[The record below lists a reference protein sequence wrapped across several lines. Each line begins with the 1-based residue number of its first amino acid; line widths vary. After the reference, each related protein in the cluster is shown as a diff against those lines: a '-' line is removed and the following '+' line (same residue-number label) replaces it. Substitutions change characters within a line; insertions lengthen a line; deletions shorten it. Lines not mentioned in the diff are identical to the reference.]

1 MYIRQSVQVAD
12 SWQHNRQ
19 ECLQQNN
26 LCNSQNGRKREFMKY
41 SIRVNEV
48 KNKDGNLR
56 GFATVVFGDSFKVT
70 NIAILESKEKGQL
83 FVSMPRYK
91 SNERDENGNVYKD
104 VCNPITKE
112 FREELYGNILEAYE
126 NLQKQEQNQE
136 RDSQDFRDTPE
147 FSVSVTPF
155 ERDGSNI
162 RGLARIYFEDS
173 FIVNNVNI
181 LQGKENLFVA
191 MPSYKSKQIDEHGKP
206 VYQEVCYP
214 VTKEFREKLYQEIIS
229 TYVWEV
235 QQREEKN
242 RKQDHGHQQVQRQ
255 TSYDGKTSFR

>member
-1 MYIRQSVQVAD
+1 
-12 SWQHNRQ
+12 
-19 ECLQQNN
+19 
-26 LCNSQNGRKREFMKY
+26 MKY

-48 KNKDGNLR
+48 KNMDGNIR
-56 GFATVVFGDSFKVT
+56 GFATVVFSDSFKVT
-70 NIAILESKEKGQL
+70 NIAILENKERGQL

-126 NLQKQEQNQE
+126 NLQKQDQEQE
-136 RDSQDFRDTPE
+136 RERQEFRDAPE

-162 RGLARIYFEDS
+162 KGLARIYFEDS

-191 MPSYKSKQIDEHGKP
+191 MPSYKTKQTDEHGKP

-214 VTKEFREKLYQEIIS
+214 VTKEFREKLYKEIIS
-229 TYVWEV
+229 TYEWEL
-235 QQREEKN
+235 QQQKN
-242 RKQDHGHQQVQRQ
+242 QNKKLGDRQQTAGKQTLNERKAA
-255 TSYDGKTSFR
+255 FR

>member
-1 MYIRQSVQVAD
+1 MKFSV
-12 SWQHNRQ
+12 
-19 ECLQQNN
+19 
-26 LCNSQNGRKREFMKY
+26 
-41 SIRVNEV
+41 RVNEV
-48 KNKDGNLR
+48 KNMEGNIR
-56 GFATVVFGDSFKVT
+56 GFATVVFDNSFKVT
-70 NIAILESKEKGQL
+70 NIAILENKEKGQL

-126 NLQKQEQNQE
+126 NLQKQDQEQE
-136 RDSQDFRDTPE
+136 RERQEFRDAPE

-155 ERDGSNI
+155 EREGSNI
-162 RGLARIYFEDS
+162 KGLARIYFEDS

-191 MPSYKSKQIDEHGKP
+191 MPSYKTKQTDEHGKP

-214 VTKEFREKLYQEIIS
+214 VTKEFREKLYKEILS
-229 TYVWEV
+229 TYEWEM
-235 QQREEKN
+235 
-242 RKQDHGHQQVQRQ
+242 HQQNNKNKNHSVGQQPEQRR
-255 TSYDGKTSFR
+255 SFNGGKHSFR